1 MYADI
6 IIDIT
11 HERLDKIFQYRVP
24 EELAGT
30 LAVGM
35 EVIVP
40 FGRNDREISDIS
52 WASPRTPDMIPR
64 RSNRSLGRR
73 KGRRLLNPDW

>member
-35 EVIVP
+35 EVLVP
-40 FGRNDREISDIS
+40 FGRNDREISGYIVGFSEDAGYDPKKIK
-52 WASPRTPDMIPR
+52 PV
-64 RSNRSLGRR
+64 LG
-73 KGRRLLNPDW
+73 KAEGK